1 MQNQTVGEVFET
13 EIKRRFAKDFLDLLI
28 LQLVQTQP
36 IWGYNIIKKTEARYG
51 VKLRHGALYPMLNTL
66 EARGLITSKKELKKG
81 RVRKTYKITPEGKK
95 ILQTYHN
102 FLKEQTG
109 NGRINNKK
117 STKEE

>member
-1 MQNQTVGEVFET
+1 MENQTVGEVFET
-13 EIKRRFAKDFLDLLI
+13 EIKRRFVKDFLDILI

-36 IWGYNIIKKTEARYG
+36 TWGYNIIKKTEAKYG
-51 VKLRHGALYPMLNTL
+51 VKLRHGALYPMLNSL
-66 EARGLITSKKELKKG
+66 EARGLVTSKKELEKG

-95 ILQTYHN
+95 ILQTYYN

-109 NGRINNKK
+109 KGCINNKK